1 MMTQAQKEQ
10 AAKTRA
16 ENSAAR
22 AAKWAAQAEAINAA
36 RLALQKVFESPDATP
51 EQILEA
57 GRLLTELGKRY

>member
-1 MMTQAQKEQ
+1 MTQAQKEQ

-36 RLALQKVFESPDATP
+36 RLALQKVFESPDSTP
-51 EQILEA
+51 AEILEA
-57 GRLLTELGKRY
+57 GRLLVEIGKKY